1 MTDLPALV
9 VTGVGAHA
17 DPWHGLPATSAALA
31 DVLRER
37 MPVRLLDTDD
47 VAGGAS
53 LADAALLV
61 VNISGD
67 LAVDAAA
74 AGTVLDPLLAAV
86 ASGIPLLAVHSSS
99 LAFREDPRWAEL
111 LGGRWVPGESMHPQI
126 GWSLVQPTAP
136 LAPFRVYD
144 ERYSHLEIR
153 AGSALRAIHTDDGI
167 THALAW
173 AREGSGGRGG
183 VAYSA
188 LGHGVEAYREPG
200 TRRLIHAL
208 VDELMGA
215 AHPASAPD
223 APTPVAGLGTGLEAG
238 IGAGLGAVALD
249 YELIALAP
257 SGSDPG
263 PTGFAD
269 HFDDGEL
276 LASGYLLLERLRSG
290 GALLHSHGR
299 RVGRVAPETD
309 GLRVEL
315 PDAKVLGR
323 MLRSDTAGL
332 ALIAERGEWRSDGAG
347 SAILLGADWRVV
359 VVHGPSS
366 VKLDNRVRL
375 LDDLRA
381 LARTQK
387 ERNA

>member
-1 MTDLPALV
+1 MTDLPALI

-31 DVLRER
+31 EVLGER
-37 MPVRLLDTDD
+37 MPVRRLDTDD
-47 VAGGAS
+47 VAGGAP

-74 AGTVLDPLLAAV
+74 ASAVLDPILAAV

-99 LAFREDPRWAEL
+99 LAFRDDARWAEL
-111 LGGRWVPGESMHPQI
+111 LGGRWVPGVSMHPQI
-126 GWSLVQPTAP
+126 GWSLVQPSTTQ
-136 LAPFRVYD
+136 APFRVYD
-144 ERYSHLEIR
+144 ERYSHLEVGE
-153 AGSALRAIHTDDGI
+153 GSALRAIHTDDGVA
-167 THALAW
+167 HALSW
-173 AREGSGGRGG
+173 VREGSGGHGG

-188 LGHGVEAYREPG
+188 LGHGVEAYRAPG
-200 TRRLIHAL
+200 TRMLIHAL
-208 VDELMGA
+208 VDELTGA
-215 AHPASAPD
+215 EHQVSAPD
-223 APTPVAGLGTGLEAG
+223 APNLGADLD
-238 IGAGLGAVALD
+238 AVALD

-257 SGSDPG
+257 LGDDPG

-269 HFDDGEL
+269 RFDDGEL
-276 LASGYLLLERLRSG
+276 LASGYLLLERLRGG

-299 RVGRVAPETD
+299 TVGRVVPETD

-315 PDAKVLGR
+315 PDAEVRGR
-323 MLRSDTAGL
+323 MLRSDAAGL
-332 ALIAERGEWRSDGAG
+332 VLVAERGEWRSDSAG